1 MMPPRIASDKV
12 PALTMRRVEVTLST
26 PNLWP
31 RLGAADLR
39 RAETPA
45 TSTRMKLIKRYTNRK
60 LYDTERSCYVTLDE
74 IAEMVRDGD
83 EVQIIDNRSGDDL
96 TTVTL
101 AQIVYE
107 EEKRDRRVLPL
118 HTLRLI
124 IQQPGEFLQRLSKP
138 VTDFRDQTQQH
149 VERLRT
155 RAQLQ
160 QEELVTPV
168 RDFVENVQRTVDE
181 MQERL
186 DQRLKDTVDALTHV
200 PDLSSEMA
208 SIHERLDALERENR
222 DLRARIATLQ
232 GGRQGHASTGTIH
245 DRLPRR

>member
-1 MMPPRIASDKV
+1 
-12 PALTMRRVEVTLST
+12 
-26 PNLWP
+26 
-31 RLGAADLR
+31 
-39 RAETPA
+39 
-45 TSTRMKLIKRYTNRK
+45 MKLIKRYTNRK

-74 IAEMVRDGD
+74 IAEMVRDGE
-83 EVQIIDNRSGDDL
+83 EVQIIDNRTGDDL

-107 EEKRDRRVLPL
+107 EEKKDRRVLPL
-118 HTLRLI
+118 QTLRMI

-138 VTDFRDQTQQH
+138 VTDFRDQTQQQ

-155 RAQLQ
+155 RAQAQ

-200 PDLSSEMA
+200 PDLSAEMA
-208 SIHERLDALERENR
+208 SILDRLSSLERENR
-222 DLRARIATLQ
+222 ELRARLESLESGRGGGSIAN
-232 GGRQGHASTGTIH
+232 GTIH
-245 DRLPRR
+245 SRLPRT

>member
-1 MMPPRIASDKV
+1 
-12 PALTMRRVEVTLST
+12 
-26 PNLWP
+26 
-31 RLGAADLR
+31 
-39 RAETPA
+39 
-45 TSTRMKLIKRYTNRK
+45 MKLIKRYTNRK

-74 IAEMVRDGD
+74 IAEMVRDGE
-83 EVQIIDNRSGDDL
+83 EVQIIDNRTGDDL

-107 EEKRDRRVLPL
+107 EEKKDRRVLPL
-118 HTLRLI
+118 QTLRMI

-138 VTDFRDQTQQH
+138 VTDFRDQTQQQ

-155 RAQLQ
+155 RAQAQ

-200 PDLSSEMA
+200 PDLSAEMA
-208 SIHERLDALERENR
+208 SILDRLSSLERENR
-222 DLRARIATLQ
+222 ELRARLESLESGRSGGSIAN
-232 GGRQGHASTGTIH
+232 GTIH
-245 DRLPRR
+245 SRLPRT

>member
-1 MMPPRIASDKV
+1 
-12 PALTMRRVEVTLST
+12 
-26 PNLWP
+26 
-31 RLGAADLR
+31 
-39 RAETPA
+39 
-45 TSTRMKLIKRYTNRK
+45 MKLIKRYTNRK

-74 IAEMVRDGD
+74 IAEMVREGD
-83 EVQIIDNRSGDDL
+83 EVQIIDNRTGDDL

-107 EEKRDRRVLPL
+107 EEKKDRRVLPL
-118 HTLRLI
+118 QTLRMI

-138 VTDFRDQTQQH
+138 VTDFRDNTQQQ
-149 VERLRT
+149 VERLKT
-155 RAQLQ
+155 RAQAQ

-200 PDLSSEMA
+200 PDLSAEMA
-208 SIHERLDALERENR
+208 SILDRLSSLERENR
-222 DLRARIATLQ
+222 ELRARLDNLESGRR
-232 GGRQGHASTGTIH
+232 GGANGTIH
-245 DRLPRR
+245 DRLPR